1 MQYVGGHKLSINAFL
16 SFFYQLAP
24 KQQKDAIITAY
35 LTFLFLKCDS
45 KLPTPSPLGYGLYYN
60 YNLYYY
66 YSSTHWHT
74 FIPLFSLH
82 VFIYVI
88 AIS

>member
-35 LTFLFLKCDS
+35 LTFLFLSDS
-45 KLPTPSPLGYGLYYN
+45 KLPTPLPSRLRPLYYN
-60 YNLYYY
+60 YNLYY
-66 YSSTHWHT
+66 
-74 FIPLFSLH
+74 
-82 VFIYVI
+82 
-88 AIS
+88 